1 MSSWIGENSRFVSV
15 RLVVR
20 LARTESQ
27 QPVLGFTQILIDL
40 EADVQLLRNDLVRP
54 ARRPVVVDPLKTDQ
68 ESMLTVEAREVGVRL
83 RVQFK
88 ASGLLIERRQS
99 QRVGAIKR
107 YRNQLQGHGISAL
120 VDELP
125 R

>member
-1 MSSWIGENSRFVSV
+1 MSSWIGENSRFVPV
-15 RLVVR
+15 RLVIR
-20 LARTESQ
+20 LACTELQ
-27 QPVLGFTQILIDL
+27 QSGLGFTQVLIDL

-54 ARRPVVVDPLKTDQ
+54 VRSPVVVDPLKTDQ

-88 ASGLLIERRQS
+88 AGGLLIERRQS

-107 YRNQLQGHGISAL
+107 YRN
-120 VDELP
+120 
-125 R
+125 